1 MRVRFMVQGFLIDVV
16 SPYRQTL
23 RRYFDVTLVT
33 AQLAPTAIS
42 KFNTGVQ
49 LLLVAATLAAAAAD
63 QLSSP
68 VLPFLWS
75 VLLQRPR
82 STEPQS

>member
-1 MRVRFMVQGFLIDVV
+1 MVQGFLIDVV